1 MKERFKHVPVTTDD
15 LESYQKSGLRF
26 YKTPTGDFPSITTI
40 LGGTADK
47 SWLDSWKTSLGE
59 SKAAAETKRCAERG
73 TAVHLICEKYLQN
86 DPDYDRGQRYENM
99 KLFNQIKIHL
109 HKINN
114 ITGQEIA
121 LYSELLRVAGR
132 CDVIGEYDGKLSI
145 IDFKTSNGNKETLM
159 IEDYFLQCTA
169 YSLMYEEM
177 FGVTIDQIVV
187 IITVEKGLSGQV
199 FKRDRA
205 PYIAPLIKR
214 ARSFHESRKQKG

>member
-1 MKERFKHVPVTTDD
+1 MKERFKHVPITTDD
-15 LESYQKSGLRF
+15 LESYQKHGLRF
-26 YKTPTGDFPSITTI
+26 YQTPSGDFPSITTI

-73 TAVHLICEKYLQN
+73 TAVHLICERYLQN

-121 LYSELLRVAGR
+121 LYSELLRIAGR

-145 IDFKTSNGNKETLM
+145 IDFKTSNGNKEKLM

-177 FGVTIDQIVV
+177 FGITIDQIVV

-199 FKRDRA
+199 FKRDRG

-214 ARSFHESRKQKG
+214 ARKFHESRKQKG